1 MKMIKRAKDH
11 VSAAFHCALFHGH
24 RMKRSGN
31 GTNEFM
37 QMSRKWKRAN
47 GNSTALCPPKLGKR
61 ERKKALR
68 LCWGLS
74 SFLSRTSPFEGFSLR
89 CRLSCLLSMKTHLLP
104 CLQLLHFLQ
113 LLCFFVSLCCFEC
126 RLLLEFNLLSVQACR
141 NETKWNRTLK

>member
-47 GNSTALCPPKLGKR
+47 GNSTALCPPEVGETWKKEGSPSLLGSVIIFVTHIAVWR
-61 ERKKALR
+61 LFSALSAQ
-68 LCWGLS
+68 LS
-74 SFLSRTSPFEGFSLR
+74 SVDEDSSSAVSSASSFSTAAL
-89 CRLSCLLSMKTHLLP
+89 
-104 CLQLLHFLQ
+104 
-113 LLCFFVSLCCFEC
+113 LLCFP
-126 RLLLEFNLLSVQACR
+126 LLLRMPPATRIQFVKRLSVPER
-141 NETKWNRTLK
+141 NEME